1 MASIIHKEWNFFNEK
16 DFNLKRIK
24 KKDQILLIF
33 FVDMQRTSTRI
44 CEDLKPLNILTVV
57 RDKFSVV
64 AFALTEVQKLMQCDA
79 NGEFILG
86 RSLLQ

>member
-1 MASIIHKEWNFFNEK
+1 
-16 DFNLKRIK
+16 
-24 KKDQILLIF
+24 
-33 FVDMQRTSTRI
+33 MQRTSTRI
-44 CEDLKPLNILTVV
+44 CQDLKPLNILTVV